1 MKRPLIIAVIVILG
15 WCGNYYFK
23 QQHRQDSAQERQNIF
38 PGISESKAAESN
50 IQFRCDGRTYCS
62 QMRSCA
68 EAKFF
73 LKNCPNVKMDGNHDG
88 IPCERQ
94 WCK

>member
-1 MKRPLIIAVIVILG
+1 MKKSIVIAVIVILG
-15 WCGNYYFK
+15 WCGNYYYK
-23 QQHRQDSAQERQNIF
+23 QQHRQDSVQERQHNF
-38 PGISESKAAESN
+38 SSISESQASENN
-50 IQFRCDGRTYCS
+50 IQFTCDGRTYCS
-62 QMRSCA
+62 QMHSCA

-88 IPCERQ
+88 IPCEKQ